1 MLQPEHDQRVHR
13 RHAERL
19 AAAAGLEYHLI
30 RGREHTDV
38 LTAPETL
45 RYVEEFVERVG
56 AA

>member
-45 RYVEEFVERVG
+45 RYVEEFVERV
-56 AA
+56 

>member
-45 RYVEEFVERVG
+45 RFIGEFLGRL
-56 AA
+56 